1 MRRASKTPSIA
12 VQRRIIGFG
21 FLFLAA
27 MAVVVYFANKREATE
42 RAAHP
47 QLSHFVQDDAA
58 LMPRSERMAL
68 EEKLVALDRSGSAQL
83 VVVLL
88 SRLTAPS
95 IADEALAFGR
105 KYRVGHGARNDGLV
119 LMIAA
124 LERKARIEVGYGLEA
139 VVTDALSRII
149 IADAVEP
156 DLNTGDVGAAATKG
170 AARLLT
176 LVHPEPFPMLQQ
188 EAEGVGSLLGEA
200 FFMMLAALVV
210 LGVLQGVLVSIP
222 PVRRRLEAS
231 RRWRWL
237 VRVQIIGSSGGSSS
251 SSGGGGSGSSGG
263 GSSGGGSFGGGGANN

>member
-1 MRRASKTPSIA
+1 MRRTNKSPSVA

-27 MAVVVYFANKREATE
+27 VGVFVYVANKREAAE
-42 RAAHP
+42 REAHP
-47 QLSHFVQDDAA
+47 PLTHFVQDDGA
-58 LMPRSERMAL
+58 LMPRAERMEL
-68 EEKLVALDRSGSAQL
+68 EEKLAALDRSGKAQM

-124 LERKARIEVGYGLEA
+124 RERRARIEVGYGLEP

-149 IADAVEP
+149 IAESVEP
-156 DLNTGDVGAAATKG
+156 DLNADRIGAAASKG
-170 AARLLT
+170 AERLLA
-176 LVHPEPFPMLQQ
+176 LVHPDPFPVTQPETQGL
-188 EAEGVGSLLGEA
+188 GSLLGEA
-200 FFMMLAALVV
+200 FFMLIAALVV
-210 LGVLQGVLVSIP
+210 LGVLQGLLVSIP
-222 PVRRRLEAS
+222 PIRRALEAS
-231 RRWRWL
+231 RRWRWI
-237 VRVQIIGSSGGSSS
+237 VRVQIIGSSGGSSG
-251 SSGGGGSGSSGG
+251 GGGGSGGSGG